1 MLSDPTVGKMYDL
14 NKKVMN
20 KKENDVTLEQRFEDI
35 EAILAKLENSET
47 SLEEAFELYKKGLD
61 QIRKANGMLDGIEKA
76 MLVMNS
82 NGELEEF

>member
-14 NKKVMN
+14 NKKDMN

-61 QIRKANGMLDGIEKA
+61 QIREANGMLDGIEKA

>member
-1 MLSDPTVGKMYDL
+1 MKD
-14 NKKVMN
+14 MN

-61 QIRKANGMLDGIEKA
+61 QIREANGMLDGIEKA